1 MEVNPKDPKTLM
13 AAIVVVAGAL
23 AGGSVL
29 GFTIEPEETTALRV
43 ANATLTE
50 RASNLEAQVE
60 GLESQ
65 VEGLGGRVEVLEEIV
80 TDCSRVVAAL
90 NNPR

>member
-50 RASNLEAQVE
+50 RASNLETQVE
-60 GLESQ
+60 GLE
-65 VEGLGGRVEVLEEIV
+65 GRVEVLEEIV
-80 TDCSRVVAAL
+80 ADCSRVVAAL
-90 NNPR
+90 NNPQ

>member
-13 AAIVVVAGAL
+13 TAIVVVAGAL

-50 RASNLEAQVE
+50 RAL
-60 GLESQ
+60 
-65 VEGLGGRVEVLEEIV
+65 
-80 TDCSRVVAAL
+80 
-90 NNPR
+90 

>member
-13 AAIVVVAGAL
+13 AAVVVVAGAL

-60 GLESQ
+60 GLE
-65 VEGLGGRVEVLEEIV
+65 GRVGVLEEIV
-80 TDCSRVVAAL
+80 ADCSRVVAAL
-90 NNPR
+90 NTPQ